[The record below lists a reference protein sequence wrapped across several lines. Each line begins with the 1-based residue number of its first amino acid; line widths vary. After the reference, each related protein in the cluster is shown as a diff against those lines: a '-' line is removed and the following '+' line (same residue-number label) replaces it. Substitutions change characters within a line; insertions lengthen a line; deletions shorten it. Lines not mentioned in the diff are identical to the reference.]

1 MLFRL
6 DWLHGFRFVECS
18 FLATCLRTL
27 FHEETAL
34 LSVCKFA
41 FLELIPINASGV
53 AVGSLSAI
61 QHGMPRASAG
71 VPLRTLG

>member
-1 MLFRL
+1 MNIVELTIDCLVTAPRSTNCHAECFFM
-6 DWLHGFRFVECS
+6 GF
-18 FLATCLRTL
+18 
-27 FHEETAL
+27 
-34 LSVCKFA
+34 
-41 FLELIPINASGV
+41 PINASGV